1 MRFLVLILSLVH
13 MEIQGELTGVELV
26 ISPGELDTG
35 NSLYTISQM
44 GDTVYVNFGTFI
56 NPLYF
61 ASRVK
66 IYVFYPESSSV
77 DLDLTLS
84 FSSLVGDFTQGSLK
98 ECILDLRMSGA
109 KLVLSSQ
116 SRSSIRAY
124 SFLSNLTIVG
134 AEGLKDV
141 ARFNLDGGKLGL
153 YYLAPGGETVDINA
167 HGARINISPY
177 DHLDFESRGFLNI
190 RAGGR
195 YNYPE
200 GFPSIRLFGNFNII
214 KIE

>member
-1 MRFLVLILSLVH
+1 

-77 DLDLTLS
+77 GLDLTLS
-84 FSSLVGDFTQGSLK
+84 FSSLVGDFTRGSLK

-109 KLVLSSQ
+109 KLVLS
-116 SRSSIRAY
+116 
-124 SFLSNLTIVG
+124 

-141 ARFNLDGGKLGL
+141 ARFNLDGGKLEL
-153 YYLAPGGETVDINA
+153 YYLTPGGKTVNINA
-167 HGARINISPY
+167 HGARITIFPY
-177 DHLDFESRGFLNI
+177 EHLNFEGRGFLNI
-190 RAGGR
+190 RTGGR
-195 YNYPE
+195 YNYPK
-200 GFPSIRLFGNFNII
+200 GFPLIRLFGNFNII

>member
-1 MRFLVLILSLVH
+1 MRFLVLILSLLH

-44 GDTVYVNFGTFI
+44 GDTVYVNFGSFI

-66 IYVFYPESSSV
+66 IYVFYPESFSV

-98 ECILDLRMSGA
+98 ECI
-109 KLVLSSQ
+109 
-116 SRSSIRAY
+116 
-124 SFLSNLTIVG
+124 
-134 AEGLKDV
+134 
-141 ARFNLDGGKLGL
+141 
-153 YYLAPGGETVDINA
+153 
-167 HGARINISPY
+167 
-177 DHLDFESRGFLNI
+177 RG
-190 RAGGR
+190 
-195 YNYPE
+195 
-200 GFPSIRLFGNFNII
+200 
-214 KIE
+214 

>member
-1 MRFLVLILSLVH
+1 

-77 DLDLTLS
+77 GLDLTLS
-84 FSSLVGDFTQGSLK
+84 FSSLVGDFTRGSLK

-109 KLVLSSQ
+109 KLVLSSK

-141 ARFNLDGGKLGL
+141 ARFNLDGGKLEL
-153 YYLAPGGETVDINA
+153 YYLTPGGKTVNINA
-167 HGARINISPY
+167 HGARITIFPY
-177 DHLDFESRGFLNI
+177 EHLNFEGRGFLNI
-190 RAGGR
+190 RTGGR
-195 YNYPE
+195 YNYPK
-200 GFPSIRLFGNFNII
+200 GFPLIRLFGNFNII